1 MGVMIDRLRREHLN
15 LEYLVEILGRQLE
28 SFGNG
33 GTPDLRL
40 MRELAEYLTDYADP
54 YHHDTEDHLL
64 RCVLRDNPR
73 LAAERPRFA
82 LDHRNLAILG
92 REIRQTLDRIIN
104 GEFLPRDELFGPGS
118 DYLRMYRRH
127 LERERRLLLGAS
139 GRLESAEKAAL
150 QREFPLIPDPLETL
164 EDERFRLLYDAI
176 SVYAKQAR
184 ADADGELTCPAC
196 DIG

>member
-1 MGVMIDRLRREHLN
+1 MGVIVDRLHREHLN
-15 LEYLVEILGRQLE
+15 LEYLVGIFGRQLE
-28 SFGNG
+28 SFEAG

-64 RCVLRDNPR
+64 RCVLRDNPQ

-92 REIRQTLDRIIN
+92 RQIRQTLDRIIN
-104 GEFLPRDELFGPGS
+104 GEFLPRDELLGPGC
-118 DYLRMYRRH
+118 DYLRLYRRH
-127 LERERRLLLGAS
+127 LERERRLLLGGS
-139 GRLESAEKAAL
+139 GGLANAEKAAL
-150 QREFPLIPDPLETL
+150 QRGFPLIPDPLETL
-164 EDERFRLLYDAI
+164 EDGRFRLLYDAI
-176 SVYAKQAR
+176 SVYARWAR
-184 ADADGELTCPAC
+184 EEADGELSCPAC

>member
-28 SFGNG
+28 SFANG

-40 MRELAEYLTDYADP
+40 MRELTEYLTDYADP

-64 RCVLRDNPR
+64 RCVLRDNPQ

-104 GEFLPRDELFGPGS
+104 GELLPRDELFGPGS

-176 SVYAKQAR
+176 AVYAKQAH